1 MTTKRQKQLAKER
14 RRREWAE
21 KSRAAKI
28 FWIVFWVGISV
39 CWFRTCASLIE
50 PTLG

>member
-21 KSRAAKI
+21 KSLAAKI
-28 FWIVFWVGISV
+28 FWIVVWMIGFGFLYSG
-39 CWFRTCASLIE
+39 CSDLIK
-50 PTLG
+50 PFAG